1 MKNTKTLK
9 TGKHQEAVVVCSIIG
24 RKGSNAFNGRGPHT
38 LKEILQRELPNLWN
52 EADNNIRILKEWQKL
67 VVRRLPKFKK
77 KLPDD
82 FEKLKRSTSQISLLN
97 YIKLRSIYGMSEK
110 LWETIDYLCHQIAEN
125 HNGGN
130 KDNVDDLKHQLDE
143 LVKRI
148 EDISVVNIIED
159 NSCGFFRLYQTIESF
174 NPRLDFPVF
183 KTRKGIWSYYD
194 ITGTIHSH
202 GLQYEYLVKDSF
214 ESQDPT
220 TPSITGLMEKPEDNE
235 LVRLY

>member
-1 MKNTKTLK
+1 MKNIQTPKER
-9 TGKHQEAVVVCSIIG
+9 KHKHTVIVCSIIG
-24 RKGSNAFNGRGPHT
+24 RKSGPYT
-38 LKEILQRELPNLWN
+38 LKEIFQTELRDLWN
-52 EADNNIRILKEWQKL
+52 EADRCIGILKGWQEMAMK
-67 VVRRLPKFKK
+67 RLPKFKK
-77 KLPDD
+77 KLPDN
-82 FEKLKRSTSQISLLN
+82 FEKLQRSTSQISLLN

-143 LVKRI
+143 LLKRI
-148 EDISVVNIIED
+148 EDIPVVNIIED
-159 NSCGFFRLYQTIESF
+159 NSCGFFRLYQTILSL
-174 NPRLDFPVF
+174 NLRSDFSVF
-183 KTRKGIWSYYD
+183 KTWSYYD

-220 TPSITGLMEKPEDNE
+220 APSITGLMEKPEDNE

>member
-1 MKNTKTLK
+1 MKNDKK
-9 TGKHQEAVVVCSIIG
+9 SKEEKQGHAVVVCSIIG

-38 LKEILQRELPNLWN
+38 LREILQRELPDLWN
-52 EADNNIRILKEWQKL
+52 EADNNIRILNEWQKL
-67 VVRRLPKFKK
+67 VVKRLPKFKK

-143 LVKRI
+143 LLKRI
-148 EDISVVNIIED
+148 EDIPVVNIIED
-159 NSCGFFRLYQTIESF
+159 NSCGFFRLYQTILSL
-174 NPRLDFPVF
+174 NLRSDFSVF
-183 KTRKGIWSYYD
+183 KTWSYYD
-194 ITGTIHSH
+194 ITGNIHSH
-202 GLQYEYLVKDSF
+202 GLKYESLGKDSF